1 MQTYSLISF
10 YCISKL
16 KAETVELY
24 VSTALPLIYYSI
36 FENYNNKNVLNVV
49 LNRNAWK
56 ILVFLFSVGGRKENE
71 NCEYFYLGFSNFSNM
86 VRIWIRIWY
95 QFLHS
100 LNVWFTS
107 KAAEVLGSHPENS
120 PDEQSVVTDTDS

>member
-1 MQTYSLISF
+1 MQIYSLVSF
-10 YCISKL
+10 YCIPKL

-24 VSTALPLIYYSI
+24 ISTASPLIYYSI
-36 FENYNNKNVLNVV
+36 FEKYNNRNVLNVV

-71 NCEYFYLGFSNFSNM
+71 NCEYSYLGFSNFSNM

-100 LNVWFTS
+100 LNVWLTS